1 MHKLTGENRIV
12 ELLQGRYSSMN
23 RLLKKGI
30 GDDAAVIR
38 PGRSREYWSIT
49 TDMLVENV
57 DFRREWTSPG
67 WLGFKSLSV
76 NLSDLAAM
84 GARPRFFMVALA
96 LPSGLSPDRWILHF
110 YKGLAELAD
119 SQRARL
125 IGGDLSRSESGIII
139 SITAF
144 GESLKRRVLYR
155 SGGRPGDR
163 IYVTGVL
170 GKSAAGLLLLQAGCV
185 HPGKGPQKEAVRAH
199 QKPEPRCSAGI
210 WLAQSGL
217 VSCMMDISDG
227 LSRDLPRL
235 CRSSSVGAE
244 IDSAAIPLFP
254 ESSSW
259 NCDPLAL
266 AFHGGEDYELLFA
279 VPEPKVETLERS
291 YPAEFPRISRI
302 GKLTSDPQIVITE
315 SGKRSRPLSEKGYDH
330 FLAKAQPAGPAA
342 R

>member
-1 MHKLTGENRIV
+1 MHKVTGENRIV
-12 ELLQGRYSSMN
+12 ELLQKRYSSMD

-38 PGRSREYWSIT
+38 PGRSEEYWLIT

-57 DFRREWTSPG
+57 DFRREWTNPG

-84 GARPRFFMVALA
+84 GARPRFFMVSLA
-96 LPSGLSPDRWILHF
+96 LPSGLSPERWILQF

-119 SQRARL
+119 SQRALL
-125 IGGDLSRSESGIII
+125 IGGDLSHSESGIIV
-139 SITAF
+139 SVTAF

-155 SGGRPGDR
+155 SGGCPGDR
-163 IYVTGVL
+163 LYVTGVL
-170 GKSAAGLLLLQAGCV
+170 GKSAAGLQLLQAGCFR
-185 HPGKGPQKEAVRAH
+185 PTKAPQKEAVRAH
-199 QKPEPRCSAGI
+199 QKPEPRCDAGI

-217 VSCMMDISDG
+217 VNCMMDISDG
-227 LSRDLPRL
+227 LSTDLARL

-244 IDSAAIPLFP
+244 IDSAAVPVFP

-279 VPEPKVETLERS
+279 VPESGVETLERS
-291 YPAEFPRISRI
+291 YPAGFPPISRI
-302 GKLTSDPQIVITE
+302 GKLTPDAQIVITE
-315 SGKRSRPLSEKGYDH
+315 SGKRRRRLSEKGYDH
-330 FLAKAQPAGPAA
+330 FLRRTQPAGPA